1 MVVVSFPQAFAA
13 LAGICSGGVLGCF
26 MTSEFESKVRGI
38 KEDIDPLSRFGA
50 LSVLKIIA
58 NSTVFII
65 ILGCLVL
72 VIALTIFHWA
82 GIESLN
88 ENLRAVFGICFL
100 ASAGAGKYFRYLYWR
115 YKSNLR

>member
-38 KEDIDPLSRFGA
+38 KEDIDP
-50 LSVLKIIA
+50 LKIIA